1 MIKQLHIPLGS
12 QHAALL
18 EPLRL
23 DFSTEN
29 ERIVSVRSDMG
40 YVHRGVE
47 HACMNRFDYK
57 KVPFVVA
64 RVCGLCAITHSSAA
78 VLATEALLEC
88 EISDRA
94 QWLRMLALEFDR
106 IHSHMLC
113 LAHVAESSGYEA
125 LFMRTMMERER
136 VMEAQEILSGNR
148 VQFDYATLGGVTR
161 DMDSQVAQALL
172 KKLHQLRGVFAN
184 LRDRF
189 EKNWSTRMR
198 YEGVGTITAEQV
210 HRLGAVGPI
219 ARAAG
224 VRTDIRIETDHLPYH
239 ALDFEPIVAQ
249 GGDLYARNR
258 LRLDEID
265 QSMVLIERILEGLPE
280 GAHLTKVRGK
290 PKGEAIARIEAPR
303 GELFY
308 YVRGNGEMIF
318 ERLRIRTPT
327 YANLKAFEAI
337 FLHQEYSSIPAI
349 LASLDPCMS
358 CTAK

>member
-47 HACMNRFDYK
+47 HACMNRFDFK

-64 RVCGLCAITHSSAA
+64 RVCGLCAITHSTAA
-78 VLATEALLEC
+78 VLATEQIVEC
-88 EISDRA
+88 MVSERA

-125 LFMRTMMERER
+125 LFMHTMMERER

-161 DMDSQVAQALL
+161 DMDSQCAQALL
-172 KKLHQLRGVFAN
+172 AKVGALKSVLSG

-189 EKNWSTRMR
+189 EANWSTQMR
-198 YEGVGTITAEQV
+198 FKGVGAITLEEAY
-210 HRLGAVGPI
+210 RLGTVGPI

-224 VRTDIRIETDHLPYH
+224 VRTDIRIESSHLPYR
-239 ALDFEPIVAQ
+239 ALGFEPIVALE
-249 GGDLYARNR
+249 GDLYARNR
-258 LRLDEID
+258 LRLEEIA
-265 QSMVLIERILEGLPE
+265 QSIELIERILEGLPE
-280 GAHLTKVRGK
+280 GAHLSKVRGR
-290 PKGEAIARIEAPR
+290 PKGEAMARIEAPR

-308 YVRGNGEMIF
+308 YVRGNGGAIF

-337 FLHQEYSSIPAI
+337 FLGQEYSSIPAI